1 MQRYMDLL
9 VETLKKMREH
19 NRWFVLIH
27 ENPDGDT
34 LGCGLAVYSLGLRQG
49 KEVRVMGKSA
59 MPESYSFLP
68 FSERYEQTQALTAAD
83 VSGDALVI
91 CVDTSTEERSV
102 GGLSLLVDKRNSLN
116 IDHHGDNKLY
126 AGLNVVAPEASATAE
141 IIMDIF
147 EQSGLQLNRDEA
159 VCLYTALV
167 TDNGNFRF
175 KSTTPRSHLCA
186 AKLLETGIDPSELDD
201 RINRNMTEGTM
212 RLWGDA
218 FCRIEIFADGNAA
231 IFWLSFSDFRRAGA
245 DFTATDGLVNLLMRI
260 KGVNVAIL
268 LTELEDGVKLS
279 VRTRGSFSAR
289 EIAAE
294 WGGGGHIQA
303 AGAKINADIAQAMR
317 TVKDR
322 VGKYVTNRNTAVK

>member
-1 MQRYMDLL
+1 MQPHKDLL
-9 VETLKKMREH
+9 VEALKKMMEH
-19 NRWFVLIH
+19 SRWLVLIH

-34 LGCGLAVYSLGLRQG
+34 LGCGLAMYSLGRRHG

-59 MPESYSFLP
+59 MPESYCFLP
-68 FSERYEQTQALTAAD
+68 FSEHYEQTQALTAAD
-83 VSGDALVI
+83 VAQDALVI
-91 CVDTSTEERSV
+91 CVDTSTAARSV
-102 GGLSLLVDKRNSLN
+102 DGVTSLVDKRNSVN

-126 AGLNVVAPEASATAE
+126 AGLNVVVPKASATAE

-147 EQSGLQLNRDEA
+147 ELSGMPLNRDEA

-175 KSTTPRSHLCA
+175 KATTPHSHLCA

-201 RINRNMTEGTM
+201 MINRNMTEGIM

-218 FCRIEIFADGNAA
+218 FCRIEIFADGKAA
-231 IFWLSFSDFRRAGA
+231 MFWLDFRDFIRAGA

-260 KGVNVAIL
+260 RGVKIAMLI
-268 LTELEDGVKLS
+268 TEFEDGIKLS
-279 VRTRGSFSAR
+279 VRTRSPYSAR
-289 EIAAE
+289 EITSV

-303 AGAKINADIAQAMR
+303 AGAKINANITEAKK

-322 VGKYVTNRNTAVK
+322 VVEYVADRNTAAI